1 MYRRRGLIT
10 RIVFLLILSIFFLF
24 ALLAITNE
32 VFRTVTNSAV
42 EDITYDAER
51 TLEFIQN
58 EIKIDLKTLDELNN
72 GNEST
77 ITRINELIT
86 KKIDESKRLDILSEE
101 IINIA
106 AFDLRTDNGPKLS
119 YRYVNDSQIDELEM
133 FTNAVANNTV
143 EAKECFIN
151 SIAIFEDGEHFASL
165 ALYTKKDNYLTEMD
179 TYKNI
184 VTILSYVYFAI
195 VVYLFSVNIYRF
207 TRKQKIDLPT
217 GLISKSNYKNEI
229 KTIIQRQPKERGV
242 FIVIGFR
249 DLYDFEEP
257 NMEIIEE
264 IVIKFANYLK
274 RFRNSKTVVA
284 RVSERKLG
292 LYIHEFEDE
301 ELINKILK
309 EVEKLLRSKRSY
321 QNIQYYMGIA
331 YYPDHET
338 TVEGLVNGAIYALE
352 TLRKGKKQYHIKNF
366 QVYDPK
372 NRKEYVDKQ
381 YLYDEVEKI
390 ISERRVY
397 TVFQPIVQLSD
408 GQIVGYEALSRPISE
423 LVPNVGMLITLANEM
438 GIIEDLEILL
448 IYFINKTVFES
459 KESFQDK
466 WLFINTNVSIKYGDS
481 ELSRFRNT
489 IDKITHKL
497 VVELTEYDEID
508 FDIISERIAK
518 LREFGAMIAIDDFG
532 SGYSNELALLSLKPD
547 IVKIDMG
554 LIRNIDKDSR
564 KFQIVENLTKYALHN
579 GVKTLAEGVE
589 TPEEL
594 KIVKDLNI
602 DYVQGFIFARPEKN
616 PINKVFD
623 VQGYIDQTNM

>member
-10 RIVFLLILSIFFLF
+10 RIVFLLVLSIIFLG
-24 ALLAITNE
+24 ALIGITNA
-32 VFRTVTNSAV
+32 VFRDVTANAI
-42 EDITYDAER
+42 EDNTYDAER
-51 TLEFIQN
+51 ALEFIQN
-58 EIKIDLKTLDELNN
+58 DAGITTVTLDLLNQ
-72 GNEST
+72 GDEAT
-77 ITRINELIT
+77 VTRMNELIT
-86 KKIDESKRLDILSEE
+86 KKIEESKRLDILSEE
-101 IINIA
+101 VINIA
-106 AFDLRTDNGPKLS
+106 LFDLRTNSGPKLS
-119 YRYVNDSQIDELEM
+119 YRYTNDSTIDELEL
-133 FTNAVANNTV
+133 FANAETT
-143 EAKECFIN
+143 EAKDCFIN
-151 SIAIFEDGEHFASL
+151 SIPIIEDGEHKASL
-165 ALYTKKDNYLTEMD
+165 TLYTKKDNYVTEMD
-179 TYKNI
+179 KYQNI
-184 VTILSYVYFAI
+184 VNILSYIYFAI
-195 VVYLFSVNIYRF
+195 IIYLFFVNIYRF
-207 TRKQKIDLPT
+207 LRKQKFDLTT
-217 GLISKSNYKNEI
+217 GLISKSNYKNEM
-229 KTIIQRQPKERGV
+229 KAIISRQPKERGA
-242 FIVIGFR
+242 FLVIGFR

-274 RFRNSKTVVA
+274 KFRSSKTVVA

-292 LYIHEFEDE
+292 LYIHEYEDE
-301 ELINKILK
+301 KVVDKILK

-331 YYPDHET
+331 YYPDHEV

-397 TVFQPIVQLSD
+397 TVFQPIVDLKN
-408 GQIVGYEALSRPISE
+408 GTIVGYEALSRPISE
-423 LVPNVGMLITLANEM
+423 LVPNIGMLIQLANEM

-459 KESFQDK
+459 KENFLDK

-497 VVELTEYDEID
+497 VVEITEYDEID
-508 FDIISERIAK
+508 FDIISDRIAK
-518 LREFGAMIAIDDFG
+518 LREFGAMVAIDDFG

-554 LIRNIDKDSR
+554 LIRNIDSDSR
-564 KFQIVENLTKYALHN
+564 KFQIVENLTKYAMNN

-594 KIVKDLNI
+594 KIVKDLNV

-616 PINKVFD
+616 PISKTFD
-623 VQGYIDQTNM
+623 VQAYIDQTNM

>member
-1 MYRRRGLIT
+1 MYRKRGLLT
-10 RIVFLLILSIFFLF
+10 RIVFLLILSVFFLF

-32 VFRTVTNSAV
+32 VFKTVTSSAI
-42 EDITYDAER
+42 EDNTYDAER
-51 TLEFIQN
+51 ALEFIQN
-58 EIKIDLKTLDELNN
+58 EAKINISMLDELNN

-77 ITRINELIT
+77 ITKLNQLIE
-86 KKIDESKRLDILSEE
+86 KKIEECKRLDILSEE
-101 IINIA
+101 IVNIA
-106 AFDLRTDNGPKLS
+106 LFDLRTSSGPTLS
-119 YRYVNDSQIDELEM
+119 YRFTNDSEFDELEL
-133 FTNAVANNTV
+133 FLNTEGT
-143 EAKECFIN
+143 EAKDCFIN
-151 SIAIFEDGEHFASL
+151 KIEILEEGEHKATL
-165 ALYTKKDNYLTEMD
+165 ALYTKKDNYITEMER
-179 TYKNI
+179 YKNI

-195 VVYLFSVNIYRF
+195 IVYLFCVNIYRW
-207 TRKQKIDLPT
+207 TRKQRIDLPT
-217 GLISKSNYKNEI
+217 GLISKSNYKAEM
-229 KTIIQRQPKERGV
+229 KSIIQKQPKERGIFV
-242 FIVIGFR
+242 VIGFR

-274 RFRNSKTVVA
+274 RFRSAKSVVA

-292 LYIHEFEDE
+292 LYIHDYKETD
-301 ELINKILK
+301 LVDKILK

-331 YYPDHET
+331 YYPDHEQ

-397 TVFQPIVQLSD
+397 SVFQPIVSLEN
-408 GQIVGYEALSRPISE
+408 GEIVGYEALSRPISE
-423 LVPNVGMLITLANEM
+423 LIPNVGMLIQLANEM
-438 GIIEDLEILL
+438 KIIEDLEILL

-508 FDIISERIAK
+508 FDIISDRISK

-564 KFQIVENLTKYALHN
+564 KFQIVENLTKYALNN

-594 KIVKDLNI
+594 KIVKDLHI

>member
-1 MYRRRGLIT
+1 MYRKRGLLT
-10 RIVFLLILSIFFLF
+10 RIVFLLILSVFFLF

-32 VFRTVTNSAV
+32 VFKTVTGSAI
-42 EDITYDAER
+42 EDNTYDAER
-51 TLEFIQN
+51 ALEFIQN
-58 EIKIDLKTLDELNN
+58 EAKINISMLDELNN

-77 ITRINELIT
+77 ITKLNQLIE
-86 KKIDESKRLDILSEE
+86 KKIEECKRLDILSEE

-106 AFDLRTDNGPKLS
+106 LFDLRTSSGPTLS
-119 YRYVNDSQIDELEM
+119 YRFTNDSGFDELEL
-133 FTNAVANNTV
+133 FVNTEGT
-143 EAKECFIN
+143 EAKDCFIN
-151 SIAIFEDGEHFASL
+151 KIEILEEGEHKATL
-165 ALYTKKDNYLTEMD
+165 ALYTKKDNYITEMER
-179 TYKNI
+179 YKNI

-195 VVYLFSVNIYRF
+195 IVYLFCVNIYRW
-207 TRKQKIDLPT
+207 TRKQRIDLPT
-217 GLISKSNYKNEI
+217 GLISKSNYKAEM
-229 KTIIQRQPKERGV
+229 KSIIQKQPKERGIFV
-242 FIVIGFR
+242 VIGFR

-274 RFRNSKTVVA
+274 RFRSAKSVVA

-292 LYIHEFEDE
+292 LYIHDYKETD
-301 ELINKILK
+301 LVDKILK

-331 YYPDHET
+331 YYPDHEQ

-397 TVFQPIVQLSD
+397 SVFQPIVSLEN
-408 GQIVGYEALSRPISE
+408 GEIVGYEALSRPISE
-423 LVPNVGMLITLANEM
+423 LIPNVGMLIQLANEM
-438 GIIEDLEILL
+438 KIIEDLEILL

-508 FDIISERIAK
+508 FDIISDRIAK

-564 KFQIVENLTKYALHN
+564 KFQIVENLTKYALNN

-594 KIVKDLNI
+594 KIVKDLHI